1 MWENIKHST
10 LKDMAAREPAG
21 NSHLKASEPNTENL
35 PPAQPETRPEQGHPL
50 QETLASDLGHD
61 SLVVHHSGLPEDVHA
76 ASVRVCEVMDKI
88 GYNEAMVR
96 HRQENYKKSGII
108 TITGSKGEGFS
119 TPYESDTDCFC
130 LMNEILC
137 REHGYA
143 SLQRRDINAVFIM
156 DGEHCH
162 PGHFWLKLDHLGA
175 EGRTVIKD
183 ALFVHTNGQ
192 KYLSSH
198 TFTEEGKNMTHG
210 KVSGPALTLTHQSIN
225 TDTVIALPIQ
235 QQMLSEW
242 ISRPRHHSWPS
253 PELKQEISKL
263 GAYLVPVG
271 CKGSETKHM
280 EWRVGFIGEQKLTDS
295 FTECQY
301 KLYNVLKFLMKTE
314 LKPICDE
321 MSSYIVKN
329 IVFWFIE
336 LTQQELFSKENMLN
350 ISFLVCKSYKKQSGM
365 IVFLTS

>member
-1 MWENIKHST
+1 
-10 LKDMAAREPAG
+10 MAAREPAG

-61 SLVVHHSGLPEDVHA
+61 SLVVHH
-76 ASVRVCEVMDKI
+76 
-88 GYNEAMVR
+88 
-96 HRQENYKKSGII
+96 
-108 TITGSKGEGFS
+108 
-119 TPYESDTDCFC
+119 
-130 LMNEILC
+130 
-137 REHGYA
+137 
-143 SLQRRDINAVFIM
+143 
-156 DGEHCH
+156 
-162 PGHFWLKLDHLGA
+162 
-175 EGRTVIKD
+175 
-183 ALFVHTNGQ
+183 
-192 KYLSSH
+192 
-198 TFTEEGKNMTHG
+198 
-210 KVSGPALTLTHQSIN
+210 SGPALTLTHQSIN

-321 MSSYIVKN
+321 MSSYI
-329 IVFWFIE
+329 
-336 LTQQELFSKENMLN
+336 
-350 ISFLVCKSYKKQSGM
+350 
-365 IVFLTS
+365 